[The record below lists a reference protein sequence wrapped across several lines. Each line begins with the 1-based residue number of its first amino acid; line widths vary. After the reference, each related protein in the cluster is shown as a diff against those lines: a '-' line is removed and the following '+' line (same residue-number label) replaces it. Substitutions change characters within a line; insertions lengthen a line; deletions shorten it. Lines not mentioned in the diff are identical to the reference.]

1 MNDFPALLRC
11 IGMNMYV
18 FPFDSQLYTLN
29 VESGGFGGVF
39 LDKIHSIKY
48 QLLRTEAE
56 ALYSA
61 GRVDQVCP

>member
-1 MNDFPALLRC
+1 MF
-11 IGMNMYV
+11 

-39 LDKIHSIKY
+39 LDKIHSHSINY